1 MPVALEHAPVV
12 ELELKLPG
20 GGGPGDHGPDDRG
33 GGGGGDRDDERRRGN
48 LYRFGLALTLISI
61 TTLFATLCLIYYVRS
76 RAPDWWEPITPPRA
90 LWLSTGILLT
100 SSAMLEL
107 ARRALRERRWFVYRR
122 RLALTSFLGFAFLAS
137 QLMALTQLAEQGVFL
152 AGNPHASL
160 FWVFTGAHGLHL
172 LGGMI
177 AINCVVFRRKAT
189 WQRHRL
195 LISVISTYWH
205 FMGVIWL
212 ALFAILLML

>member
-1 MPVALEHAPVV
+1 MPAALEHAPVV

-61 TTLFATLCLIYYVRS
+61 TTLFATLSLIYYMRS
-76 RAPDWWEPITPPRA
+76 RVPDWWQPVTPPRA
-90 LWLSTGILLT
+90 LWLSTGILVA
-100 SSAMLEL
+100 SSGMLEL
-107 ARRALRERRWFVYRR
+107 ARRALVERRWFAYRR

-160 FWVFTGAHGLHL
+160 FWVFTGAHGIHL

-177 AINCVVFRRKAT
+177 AINCMVFRRKAT
-189 WQRHRL
+189 WQKHRL
-195 LISVISTYWH
+195 LTGVIAIYWH